1 MKLEMNRD
9 RKNALSI
16 YIVTMGGLLLQIV
29 PSMQAQLVSLIIL
42 GGLLI
47 GLPILRRHAPEGS
60 FVAQHSRYLFRTL
73 WIWSIIL
80 TLGMAIAGYLIS
92 RDFTYAEVLEII
104 THLANMDTSDP
115 GARRFM
121 NVAAAATAPAM
132 LYLFWRLGRG
142 VVLILK
148 DCPMK
153 NPKTLL

>member
-1 MKLEMNRD
+1 MKMNRD

-16 YIVTMGGLLLQIV
+16 YIVMLGGLMLQTV
-29 PSMQAQLVSLIIL
+29 PSMQAQMISLIIL
-42 GGLLI
+42 GGLLV
-47 GLPILRRHAPEGS
+47 GLPVLHRRAAAES

-73 WIWSIIL
+73 WLWSIIL
-80 TLGMAIAGYLIS
+80 TLGMAIAGYVIS
-92 RDFTYAEVLEII
+92 RDFTYDEVLNIAAR
-104 THLANMDTSDP
+104 LAEMDTSDL

-142 VVLILK
+142 VFLIVK
-148 DCPMK
+148 DRPMK